1 CPRSVEDYYGN
12 YVGFDY
18 W

>member
-1 CPRSVEDYYGN
+1 CAREGGN
-12 YVGFDY
+12 YVGYAMDY

>member
-1 CPRSVEDYYGN
+1 CTPIYYGN
-12 YVGFDY
+12 YVGYAMDY